1 VCCWQKK
8 DADVQTSLEEIDIH
22 LQLKQQCTASSMGHT
37 AGLPERT
44 AEPDHQYHIHPRLD
58 VQTLG
63 VSDSLGVI
71 VPESGRNQTLF
82 HGVAKD
88 HGCPERDHGHYVLLP
103 ETVPHARSVS
113 SRADCGVGFDEDG
126 NAAQPGS
133 VSSRIDPGVGLGKD
147 GNGAESDLPLSTR
160 SVLKDQSS
168 GVPKPSEVSV
178 AQQDGDREKKL
189 PSLEARVPSQS
200 VGRDR
205 ELSVNSQSRLQ
216 AKTDDN
222 VISSRFASCNGVPA
236 ADSCTTIPAFTN
248 SENKVPFSRGKVP
261 SRSARCNR
269 GPTFDIS
276 DRVPSDSNDVN
287 KVLSSRTRV
296 PFQAA
301 SYDGEPS
308 VSNRSRVPAESD
320 DNGTA
325 SRNQHSNRQR
335 RSRGES
341 CKGDRTSSNADHHQ
355 QLVVSEN
362 LEADLTG
369 TSVWSETSPQHC
381 QSRFQSIRVRTSLLT
396 ILTSTGWSRNRRQ
409 FLIPQCPHMSKTPKT
424 VCTISDNEKSVKSS
438 SFINLLIYVFCGEFC
453 FSVFS

>member
-1 VCCWQKK
+1 MCCWQKK

-22 LQLKQQCTASSMGHT
+22 TQLKQQCTASSMGHT

-44 AEPDHQYHIHPRLD
+44 SEPNHQYHIHPRLD
-58 VQTLG
+58 VQALG
-63 VSDSLGVI
+63 VTDSLGVV

-82 HGVAKD
+82 HGVTKD
-88 HGCPERDHGHYVLLP
+88 HGCPERDYGHYVPLP

-113 SRADCGVGFDEDG
+113 SRADCGVGFDEVANG
-126 NAAQPGS
+126 AQARL
-133 VSSRIDPGVGLGKD
+133 VSSRTNRDVGFAED
-147 GNGAESDLPLSTR
+147 GNGARAISASSRTDCSVVFNEDGNAVSDLPLSTR

-168 GVPKPSEVSV
+168 GIPKPSEVSV
-178 AQQDGDREKKL
+178 AQQDGDIGKKL

-320 DNGTA
+320 DNVAA
-325 SRNQHSNRQR
+325 SRNRRSNRRR

-341 CKGDRTSSNADHHQ
+341 CKGDRTSSDADHHQ

-396 ILTSTGWSRNRRQ
+396 NPDIYRVVQKPRPIFDS
-409 FLIPQCPHMSKTPKT
+409 
-424 VCTISDNEKSVKSS
+424 SVSS
-438 SFINLLIYVFCGEFC
+438 HV
-453 FSVFS
+453 